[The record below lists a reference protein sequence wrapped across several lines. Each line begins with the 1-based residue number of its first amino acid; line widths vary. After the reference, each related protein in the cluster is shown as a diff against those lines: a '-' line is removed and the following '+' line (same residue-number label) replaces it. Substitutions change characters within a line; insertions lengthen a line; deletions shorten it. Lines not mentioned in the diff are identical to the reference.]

1 MTIAREKRAIEAG
14 RRAMVELREIERK
27 FRARKSVMMIAAR
40 GLYRARCRYHDNRA
54 FGRWL
59 ERSPY
64 AGLRPHEIA
73 SMLNLARFERHLAP
87 FLKSTNACCPVTLW
101 RQGRRVVGAHAATTT
116 TTNRKGEAR

>member
-1 MTIAREKRAIEAG
+1 MSTTERNAIDAG

-40 GLYRARCRYHDNRA
+40 GLYRARCRYHDNRE

-59 ERSPY
+59 KRSTY

-73 SMLNLARFERHLAP
+73 SMLNLARYERHLAP
-87 FLKSTNACCPVTLW
+87 FLKSTNVCCPVVLW
-101 RQGRRVVGAHAATTT
+101 RQGRRIVGEHAAAI
-116 TTNRKGEAR
+116 TNRKEAP